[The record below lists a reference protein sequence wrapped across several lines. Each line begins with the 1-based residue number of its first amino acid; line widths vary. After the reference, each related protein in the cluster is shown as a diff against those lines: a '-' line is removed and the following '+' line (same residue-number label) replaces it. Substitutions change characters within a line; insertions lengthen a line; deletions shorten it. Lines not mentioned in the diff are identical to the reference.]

1 MALGDT
7 GMFNPAESHYLT
19 PGAYGETLKAEALK
33 RASYLSSMDQFYEQ
47 LDETVRQFNETLT
60 FKEAALAQE
69 KWAVEQNIGVQ
80 RESIAMQKSLGWA
93 DITLRTRAMEEE
105 VAYKGGSLDMEK
117 QKIAA
122 EAASDVAWQKL
133 MRDRLAQT
141 APQGTTPATQPSG
154 PSSGAVTT
162 QPYSSQTQPYLSLG
176 FYGNEDIIPGYTYSN
191 KDFGKSA
198 GQIRREYE
206 NPYDPGASEYA

>member
-80 RESIAMQKSLGWA
+80 REQIQAQKALGWA
-93 DITLRTRAMEEE
+93 DINLRTRALEEE
-105 VAYKGGSLDMEK
+105 VTYKGESLDIEK
-117 QKIAA
+117 RKIA
-122 EAASDVAWQKL
+122 EAAKSAAEWQ
-133 MRDRLAQT
+133 RLAQGYLT
-141 APQGTTPATQPSG
+141 PATQPTTPRKAQATQPSG

-162 QPYSSQTQPYLSLG
+162 QPYSSSSYVVPFLPPS
-176 FYGNEDIIPGYTYSN
+176 FYGKEQIKSGYTYTN
-191 KDFGKSA
+191 KDF
-198 GQIRREYE
+198 
-206 NPYDPGASEYA
+206 NNLYDPGASEYV